1 MKRAAEGAN
10 AGLLVG
16 VVVLALAVVNVAAH
30 RWFVRADLTARKEYT
45 VTPATK
51 KVLAGLGDL
60 VSVNVYFSGNL
71 PPYLIALER
80 RTTDL
85 LEDMRAYA
93 GDNMRV
99 EVRDPASDPK
109 LEARV
114 RGLGIPQIQLQVI
127 EKDKASVRNAYLG
140 IAVQYED
147 RNEVIPVV
155 RPEGLEYDI
164 VSAILKVTRNE
175 KKTIGF
181 ASSGDRTFE
190 KGFARAK
197 ELLDREYE
205 LREITIGRGDKIPPE
220 VNTLLVAGPLNVP
233 ARDAYEIDQFVMRGG
248 RAIFMLDPIQSPI
261 EVLSGMRAGAPAMSG
276 LDDVLASYGL
286 RSSNEV
292 VFDPASHALIS
303 YVTSIGGM
311 QFSTTRPY
319 PFFCKLTSQTLSSD
333 NPAVSELE
341 SVVVP
346 WAARLELVDP
356 LPAGVAI
363 DTLGRSSEKAWV
375 QAGRVT
381 FSPQSRIEPPDPE
394 KIKSFPLAFVA
405 SGAFTSAFAGQT
417 APPKSPEA
425 SELGEMMESPP
436 ADTAAAAEMAIGQ
449 SPETQVVLIG
459 SSYVA
464 DDNMLAQYPE
474 NGAFLLNMIDW
485 LTLGDE
491 LIGIR
496 SREVTDRPLR
506 DVGDSARTLVRVAGI
521 FGTPLAVI
529 AFGLIRFL
537 ARRRAKRLALSG
549 AGA

>member
-10 AGLLVG
+10 TGLLIG
-16 VVVLALAVVNVAAH
+16 VVVLALTVLNVAAH

-45 VTPATK
+45 ITPATR
-51 KVLAGLGDL
+51 KVLGGLGDL

-71 PPYLIALER
+71 PPYLIAMQR

-181 ASSGDRTFE
+181 IAGGDRSFE
-190 KGFARAK
+190 KGFTRAK

-205 LREITIGRGDKIPPE
+205 LREITMGRGDAVPLE
-220 VNTLLVAGPLNVP
+220 VSTLIVAGPAGVSE
-233 ARDAYEIDQFVMRGG
+233 RDAYEIDQFVMRGG
-248 RAIFMLDPIQSPI
+248 RAIFMLDPIQAPI
-261 EVLSGMRAGAPAMSG
+261 EVLSGMRAGAPSISG
-276 LDDVLASYGL
+276 LENVLASYGL

-292 VFDPASHALIS
+292 VFDPGSHALIS

-319 PFFCKLTSQTLSSD
+319 PFFCKLTPQTLSPA

-341 SVVVP
+341 SMVVP
-346 WAARLELVDP
+346 WAARVELVDP
-356 LPAGVAI
+356 LPEGVAI
-363 DTLGRSSEKAWV
+363 DTLGRSTDQAWV

-381 FSPQSRIEPPDPE
+381 FSPQSRIEPPDPD
-394 KIKSFPLAFVA
+394 KVKSFPLAFVA
-405 SGAFTSAFAGQT
+405 SGVFRSAYAGQP
-417 APPKSPEA
+417 APAKSAEA
-425 SELGEMMESPP
+425 MELNEMMEP
-436 ADTAAAAEMAIGQ
+436 APQDTAAAGEMAIGE
-449 SPETQVVLIG
+449 SPATQVVLVG
-459 SSYVA
+459 SSYVI

-474 NGAFLLNMIDW
+474 NGAFLLNMVDW

-506 DVGDSARTLVRVAGI
+506 EVSDSARTAVRVAGI

-549 AGA
+549 AAA